1 MAGTAGSA
9 TAARP
14 GSPGKALFASL
25 VVLGPVVSV
34 ALFILAVALAQGIP
48 PKQAAPGQ
56 PLWVGLLFYAV
67 PFFIG
72 LFVSTRGIAGLLGW
86 GVWASIGAGL
96 VVVVVGIALI
106 SAVLWRVGWP
116 VLVTGGY

>member
-1 MAGTAGSA
+1 MAATAESA
-9 TAARP
+9 TTVRR
-14 GSPGKALFASL
+14 GSPRRALFASL
-25 VVLGPVVSV
+25 VVLGPLVSV
-34 ALFILAVALAQGIP
+34 ALFILAVALTQGIP
-48 PKQAAPGQ
+48 PRQPTPGQ

-67 PFFIG
+67 PYFVG
-72 LFVSTRGIAGLLGW
+72 LFVSARGIAGLSGW

-106 SAVLWRVGWP
+106 SVVLWRLGWP